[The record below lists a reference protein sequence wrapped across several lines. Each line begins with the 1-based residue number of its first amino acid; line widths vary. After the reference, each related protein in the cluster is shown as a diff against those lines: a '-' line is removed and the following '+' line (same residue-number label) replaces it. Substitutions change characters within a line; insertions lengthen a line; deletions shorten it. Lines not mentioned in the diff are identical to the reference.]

1 MCEDTIFY
9 TSIIFYFAIYNLRS
23 KIKLKSLIDYQI
35 IRILVVCPP
44 IRYTALA
51 NGKTVLIE
59 FQRRQIILR
68 IFGLCFHS

>member
-44 IRYTALA
+44 ILYTALA
-51 NGKTVLIE
+51 NGKTIIVELQSRQVVL
-59 FQRRQIILR
+59 
-68 IFGLCFHS
+68 